1 MDISIKS
8 EQSQKLLASAGLFNA
23 MLKELTSNDVLLRI
37 NIIEL
42 LSRLV
47 TQKHGYLYLES
58 QGFVAKVIRLLD
70 DDTDPISQQLCEPG
84 LRLISPTILLELQ
97 FKFL

>member
-1 MDISIKS
+1 M
-8 EQSQKLLASAGLFNA
+8 SAGLFDA

-47 TQKHGYLYLES
+47 LQKHGYIYLES
-58 QGFVAKVIRLLD
+58 QGFVAKLIHQLD
-70 DDTDPISQQLCEPG
+70 DNTDVIAQQLCEPG
-84 LRLISPTILLELQ
+84 NTLSTIVS
-97 FKFL
+97 FCNN